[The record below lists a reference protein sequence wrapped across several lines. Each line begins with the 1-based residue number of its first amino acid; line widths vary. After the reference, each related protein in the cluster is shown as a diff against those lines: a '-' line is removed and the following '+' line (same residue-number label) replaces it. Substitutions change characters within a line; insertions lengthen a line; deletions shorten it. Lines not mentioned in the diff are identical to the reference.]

1 MSENTESQKEQAMKA
16 NGRIGLANLG
26 NTCFLNSA
34 LQLMRYITP
43 VRLYFQNT
51 EWVYHANPA
60 NKYSPMLNGIS
71 EFFNAIWRTD
81 LSINTKI
88 APGRFYQTLT
98 EIASKVGYDDLA
110 VKHRQA
116 DAGEALLFMLDCLHE
131 GLAHP
136 VEMVVT
142 GIATTPEERR
152 WTKSYEQWIQHYK
165 KQWSVVIKTLHGQ
178 KMTATTCKTCQYH
191 SERFESWGSLS
202 LPIVNGDKPGT
213 PAPTLIQCLEDYFKE
228 EILEDY
234 HCDVC
239 GKKREASQ
247 TSRLSILP
255 KYIVLSIMRYT
266 NRGNKVRAKIDF
278 DLNSVDLDPWFIGN
292 RDTTKTKYRCTAVI
306 DHHGVMGGGH
316 YVSSCRY
323 EDNTWLRY
331 DDESVHPMPTEHVN
345 NGDTYVILLEQCP
358 DSSISTTSST
368 EKRVPNMDILSHK

>member
-1 MSENTESQKEQAMKA
+1 
-16 NGRIGLANLG
+16 
-26 NTCFLNSA
+26 
-34 LQLMRYITP
+34 MRYITP

-51 EWVYHANPA
+51 EWIYHANPA

-71 EFFNAIWRTD
+71 EFFNAIWRSD

-116 DAGEALLFMLDCLHE
+116 DAGEALLFMLDSLHE

-213 PAPTLIQCLEDYFKE
+213 PAPTLNECLEDYFKE

-239 GKKREASQ
+239 GKKREAVQ
-247 TSRLSILP
+247 TIMEQKIKVLVQGIAISASSVLQSGYPVTGQVAVAANALTKDVAALQRLVNASIAALRNAASNNP
-255 KYIVLSIMRYT
+255 GV
-266 NRGNKVRAKIDF
+266 GGAP
-278 DLNSVDLDPWFIGN
+278 DP
-292 RDTTKTKYRCTAVI
+292 YP
-306 DHHGVMGGGH
+306 
-316 YVSSCRY
+316 SSHSSSASSSS
-323 EDNTWLRY
+323 L
-331 DDESVHPMPTEHVN
+331 
-345 NGDTYVILLEQCP
+345 
-358 DSSISTTSST
+358 SISTSSSSSGAGS
-368 EKRVPNMDILSHK
+368 RPSPARAPPPPPYFAINQNGR